1 MTKRKGDGAEV
12 LEDAR
17 QGWDGLGSMGFPGRA
32 HEMGGSIERLE
43 LSRGQ
48 PPDRTRAI
56 GGAVH
61 R

>member
-32 HEMGGSIERLE
+32 PKWAAA
-43 LSRGQ
+43 LS
-48 PPDRTRAI
+48 
-56 GGAVH
+56 VWS
-61 R
+61 